1 MQFKLKM
8 QFLVYDND
16 QVTTF
21 GDTMMIEDSSIVM
34 ILKSGLHTMMKKD
47 KKIGDIIIMPHP
59 DTPPPSA
66 RIIRARKGSNIRSS
80 GVLSIMMLNLQDT
93 KARFN
98 DDQDTSTMLED
109 TKRVDTLSD

>member
-34 ILKSGLHTMMKKD
+34 ILKSGLHTMMIKD
-47 KKIGDIIIMPHP
+47 KKIRDIIIMPHP
-59 DTPPPSA
+59 DPPP
-66 RIIRARKGSNIRSS
+66 
-80 GVLSIMMLNLQDT
+80 VLFAHE
-93 KARFN
+93 KA
-98 DDQDTSTMLED
+98 QIYEAQEY
-109 TKRVDTLSD
+109 

>member
-21 GDTMMIEDSSIVM
+21 GDTMMIEDTSIVM

-47 KKIGDIIIMPHP
+47 KKFGDIIIMPHP
-59 DTPPPSA
+59 DTPPPPP
-66 RIIRARKGSNIRSS
+66 
-80 GVLSIMMLNLQDT
+80 VLFAHE
-93 KARFN
+93 KA
-98 DDQDTSTMLED
+98 QIYEAWEY
-109 TKRVDTLSD
+109 

>member
-21 GDTMMIEDSSIVM
+21 GDTMMIEYSSIVM

-47 KKIGDIIIMPHP
+47 KKFGDIIIMPHP
-59 DTPPPSA
+59 DTPPPVLFAHEKAQIYEA
-66 RIIRARKGSNIRSS
+66 R
-80 GVLSIMMLNLQDT
+80 
-93 KARFN
+93 
-98 DDQDTSTMLED
+98 EY
-109 TKRVDTLSD
+109 

>member
-8 QFLVYDND
+8 QFLVYD

-21 GDTMMIEDSSIVM
+21 GDTMMIEDTSIVM

-47 KKIGDIIIMPHP
+47 KKFGDIIIMPHP
-59 DTPPPSA
+59 DTPPPRPYYS
-66 RIIRARKGSNIRSS
+66 RTKRLKYTKLGSTEYNDAKSS
-80 GVLSIMMLNLQDT
+80 RY

-109 TKRVDTLSD
+109 TKRVDTLTD

>member
-21 GDTMMIEDSSIVM
+21 GDTMMIEYSSIVM
-34 ILKSGLHTMMKKD
+34 ILKSGLHTMMIKD

-59 DTPPPSA
+59 DTPA

-93 KARFN
+93 K
-98 DDQDTSTMLED
+98 QDSMMIKIQVRCL
-109 TKRVDTLSD
+109 RILSA

>member
-47 KKIGDIIIMPHP
+47 KKFGDIIIMPHP
-59 DTPPPSA
+59 DTPA
-66 RIIRARKGSNIRSS
+66 RIIRARKAEYKDAKSS
-80 GVLSIMMLNLQDT
+80 RY

-98 DDQDTSTMLED
+98 A
-109 TKRVDTLSD
+109 

>member
-21 GDTMMIEDSSIVM
+21 GDTMMIEDTSIVM
-34 ILKSGLHTMMKKD
+34 ILKSGLHTMMIKD

-59 DTPPPSA
+59 DPPPVLFAHENAQIYEA
-66 RIIRARKGSNIRSS
+66 R
-80 GVLSIMMLNLQDT
+80 
-93 KARFN
+93 
-98 DDQDTSTMLED
+98 EY
-109 TKRVDTLSD
+109 

>member
-8 QFLVYDND
+8 QLLVYDND

-21 GDTMMIEDSSIVM
+21 GDTMMIEDTSIVM

-47 KKIGDIIIMPHP
+47 KKFGDIIIMPHP
-59 DTPPPSA
+59 DTPPPPGPYYS
-66 RIIRARKGSNIRSS
+66 RTKRLKYKKLGSTEYNDAKSS
-80 GVLSIMMLNLQDT
+80 RY

-109 TKRVDTLSD
+109 TKRVDTLTD

>member
-1 MQFKLKM
+1 MQYKLKM

-34 ILKSGLHTMMKKD
+34 ILKSGLHTMMIKD

-59 DTPPPSA
+59 EPPPPHPYYS
-66 RIIRARKGSNIRSS
+66 RTKMLKYTKLGSTEYNDAKSS
-80 GVLSIMMLNLQDT
+80 RY

-109 TKRVDTLSD
+109 TKRVDTLTD

>member
-8 QFLVYDND
+8 QLLVYDND

-34 ILKSGLHTMMKKD
+34 ILKSGLHTMMIKD
-47 KKIGDIIIMPHP
+47 KKIGDIIILPHP
-59 DTPPPSA
+59 DPPSPA

-80 GVLSIMMLNLQDT
+80 GVLSIKMLNLQDT
-93 KARFN
+93 KQDSMH
-98 DDQDTSTMLED
+98 DDQDRTMLED
-109 TKRVDTLSD
+109 TKRVDTLTD